1 MNIRIKDVIPVFLF
15 FSLTVLLQAQ
25 VLPGVTD
32 ALSIRH
38 YNPVYYVDKSEDTNP
53 LDIVSLPDR
62 SWVPLPESS
71 KISVKEKAVWIKIAL
86 PEGALGQDLYLTEHF
101 GIRKWNVF
109 FFSEN
114 LLLDHETISWT
125 ENLRDTQSTH
135 SQYRGFT
142 SFHVF
147 NSNHKDVVLLVRL
160 EPQYGLI
167 YSLYLRGRVN
177 FQNQYNSWI
186 FLQGVGVGI
195 IVVVILLTLAMS
207 LKLMY
212 KIDWLYLVVVVI
224 TGLNISYYT
233 GMGPALLSYVIPR
246 FSHTA
251 WLFLLSLSNLFFI
264 LFLEEFSDFP
274 SEKKGPVTY
283 FFCIRLLSILFPV
296 VILFLPAHM
305 GPLIMHFGSLF
316 ISLLILAGLIQLVV
330 KHSSQAAWVF
340 TGWLGMILFITLGT
354 ILKLNHITI
363 QILPIILFVMGDALL
378 LIFLY
383 TALIKQMDQ
392 QRRSELRRR
401 RSAEHMAES
410 ILRRMGEHKRMA
422 DMGEMVSSVT
432 HELGTPLGVTV
443 TLSSN
448 MTNIGQH
455 IRQLFNKSELSE
467 DDFKQFMTDVLE
479 SSELIEKNMENARVL
494 IEGFKQVASDQA
506 APDIREFNLFHYIS
520 QVVRILTIQFKRRPY
535 KLNLNIPGDLT
546 IRSNPGILTQVLTN
560 LINNAIV
567 HGFANRQGGSID
579 LNARKIVKND
589 KKYVEL
595 VVEDDGNGI
604 PLEIQKKVFNMYF
617 TTRKGF
623 GGTGV
628 GLSIVK
634 SLVEERLKG
643 SISLVSI
650 PEKGT
655 TFTILIPESIEE

>member
-1 MNIRIKDVIPVFLF
+1 MNIRIKGFASAVILILLSVF
-15 FSLTVLLQAQ
+15 LQAQ
-25 VLPGVTD
+25 DLPGVSD
-32 ALSIRH
+32 AFSIRQ
-38 YNPVYYVDKSEDTNP
+38 YNPEFYTEKSEDTSP
-53 LDIVSLPDR
+53 LDIINLPDQ
-62 SWVPLPESS
+62 SWAPLPESS
-71 KISVKEKAVWIKIAL
+71 RLPAGEDAVWLRIAL
-86 PEGALGQDLYLTEHF
+86 PEGALGQDVYLTEHF
-101 GIRKWNVF
+101 GIRKWNVY

-114 LLLDHETISWT
+114 LLLDQEVISWT
-125 ENLRDTQSTH
+125 EDFRDNQSTH

-142 SFHVF
+142 NFHVF

-167 YSLYLRGRVN
+167 YSFYLRGRVN

-207 LKLMY
+207 LRLMY
-212 KIDWLYLVVVVI
+212 KIDWLYLAVVVI
-224 TGLNISYYT
+224 TGLSISYYT
-233 GMGPALLSYVIPR
+233 GMGPALISYVFPR

-264 LFLEEFSDFP
+264 LFIEEFSDFP
-274 SEKKGPVTY
+274 AEKKGVGTY
-283 FFCIRLLSILFPV
+283 FLVIRFLSLLFPV
-296 VILFLPAHM
+296 VLLFLPAYL
-305 GPLIMHFGSLF
+305 GAEVMHFGTLF

-330 KHSSQAAWVF
+330 IQSVQAAWIF
-340 TGWLGMILFITLGT
+340 SGWLVMILFITLGT

-363 QILPIILFVMGDALL
+363 QIMPIISFILGYALL
-378 LIFLY
+378 LIFLG

-392 QRRSELRRR
+392 QRRIELRRR

-410 ILRRMGEHKRMA
+410 VLKRMGENKRMA
-422 DMGEMVSSVT
+422 DLGEMVSSVT

-455 IRQLFNKSELSE
+455 IRQLFNESELSE

-479 SSELIEKNMENARVL
+479 SSELIEKNMETARGL

-506 APDIREFNLFHYIS
+506 APDIREFNLFQYIS
-520 QVVRILTIQFKRRPY
+520 QVVRILMTQFKRRPY

-567 HGFANRQGGSID
+567 HGFANREEGSIN
-579 LNARKIVKND
+579 LNARKILKND
-589 KKYVEL
+589 KNYVEL

-604 PLEIQKKVFNMYF
+604 LLEIQKKVFNMYF

-634 SLVEERLKG
+634 SLVEERLQG
-643 SISLVSI
+643 SISLVSK

-655 TFTILIPESIEE
+655 TFTLLIPESIEE